1 MEFHTCGIDSWASP
15 RGPTKKEREREEKI
29 IEKRSKRETKRG
41 EKEKERKRGSR
52 AENPQIA
59 DGTGSRDQ
67 GGRVDNPGGE
77 GHSRDTQENAD
88 PLSLVAGD
96 SVTRR
101 Y

>member
-1 MEFHTCGIDSWASP
+1 MNSWGSP

-41 EKEKERKRGSR
+41 EKEKERKRRTR
-52 AENPQIA
+52 AESPQVAIRV
-59 DGTGSRDQ
+59 GSRDQ
-67 GGRVDNPGGE
+67 GGQVDNSGGE
-77 GHSRDTQENAD
+77 GHSRDEQKNAG

-96 SVTRR
+96 IVTRR